1 MKTSKL
7 KTMKYYN
14 LKDKKEVVDFKTAS
28 IKSQGNQKGLF
39 FPENIPSLDKEFI
52 QNLQLYSNEEIAFR
66 CMKDFI
72 GDEIPSEVLKKIAA
86 ETVSFDIP
94 LRKIN
99 GQISILELFH
109 GPTLAFKDVGA
120 RFMSRCLSYFLKD
133 NTKKV
138 TVLVATSGDT
148 GGAVAHGFYN
158 VPGIDVV
165 ILYPGN
171 KVSKV
176 QEKQLT
182 ALGGNILALEVNG
195 NFDDCQNL
203 VKQAFSDKNINS
215 ELFLTSANS
224 INIARWL
231 PQQIYYVLALK
242 QWQQNESTNPVIC
255 VPSGNFGNICAG
267 LLTYF
272 RGLPVEHFV
281 AACNK
286 NDVVSDYL
294 QTQQYQPK
302 QAVATL
308 SNAMDVGDPSNF
320 TRILELFNRQFN
332 DLKNMISAYTV
343 DDESTLLTI
352 QEVYQKYGYILDP
365 HSAVAYSSLEKY
377 LNENPGKKGFIL
389 GTAHPV
395 KFPETVEK
403 ATQISVKIPEALKDL
418 MKKDKK
424 TVKINAD
431 FEELKRFLLN
441 KNHGQ

>member
-203 VKQAFSDKNINS
+203 VKQAFSDQNINS